1 MYEDYMQNLL
11 GYQVNPY
18 QNSYDDYNRY
28 PNQFQYGVEEQ
39 NYFQRN
45 YNSMQANELEDCYP
59 EIYKVVYPM
68 VRKACQRN
76 TMPINLDV
84 VNNMVNEIAAN
95 IEPDNSINLNINI
108 ENEMRNSS
116 GKHQE
121 GAASEENESRANCP
135 NCNRQRNPLLN
146 DIIRILIIRELLGGS
161 GGMRPPMPPFRPGM
175 RPPMPRY
182 Y

>member
-68 VRKACQRN
+68 VRKSLSKKYN
-76 TMPINLDV
+76 
-84 VNNMVNEIAAN
+84 AN
-95 IEPDNSINLNINI
+95 KF
-108 ENEMRNSS
+108 RR
-116 GKHQE
+116 GK
-121 GAASEENESRANCP
+121 
-135 NCNRQRNPLLN
+135 
-146 DIIRILIIRELLGGS
+146 
-161 GGMRPPMPPFRPGM
+161 
-175 RPPMPRY
+175 
-182 Y
+182 